1 MLGFIYR
8 NKTDKMLRLNGNS
21 WLTSGP
27 KADLCAGV
35 TDLSQAPDLLD
46 RDVEPVQV
54 QGLPAHGWQV
64 GHAHGL
70 LLGEGQVTIHPQLPL
85 GLPSQLVQ
93 LGDLLVGRGRG
104 TGLLGEGKR
113 DQD

>member
-1 MLGFIYR
+1 MGSQGSHVA
-8 NKTDKMLRLNGNS
+8 TKMISVAALCPG
-21 WLTSGP
+21 WL
-27 KADLCAGV
+27 
-35 TDLSQAPDLLD
+35 TDLSQSPDLLD

-70 LLGEGQVTIHPQLPL
+70 LLGEGQVSIHPQLPL
-85 GLPSQLVQ
+85 GLPAQLVQ
-93 LGDLLVGRGRG
+93 LGDLLVGGCRG
-104 TGLLGEGKR
+104 TGLLGEGET

>member
-1 MLGFIYR
+1 MEIHGLHL
-8 NKTDKMLRLNGNS
+8 TTRLIFVL
-21 WLTSGP
+21 W
-27 KADLCAGV
+27 AALCPAGA
-35 TDLSQAPDLLD
+35 TDLSQSPDLLD
-46 RDVEPVQV
+46 GDVEPVQV
-54 QGLPAHGWQV
+54 QGLPAHGRQV

-85 GLPSQLVQ
+85 GLPTQLVQ
-93 LGDLLVGRGRG
+93 LGDLLVGCSRG